1 MKLKD
6 QAEELLLRLQEL
18 NLPERLRELK
28 IREHMTGLRP
38 GDFRRLL
45 RSGPLLLTLMAL
57 LAVLGVGS
65 TSMFGARISVEVH
78 ELVEVQELSFL
89 VTTHTT
95 ETLPRMP
102 LGTIHTYGK
111 DYTVKFMITNSSLEL
126 GPYFEQL
133 TVNVRLEGGGGSWGQ
148 ETSTVWTEGV
158 GASTG
163 SIEVDQGYADYV
175 LYVTVQYGS
184 KDQPGVTGIG
194 LSIWAEG

>member
-6 QAEELLLRLQEL
+6 QAEGLLLRLQAL
-18 NLPERLRELK
+18 NLPGKLRKMRLQ
-28 IREHMTGLRP
+28 EHLAGLRT
-38 GDFRRLL
+38 GDLQKLL
-45 RSGPLLLTLMAL
+45 RSGPLLLTLMAV
-57 LAVLGVGS
+57 LAVMGVGS

-95 ETLPRMP
+95 ETLPREP
-102 LGTIHTYGK
+102 LGTVHTYGK
-111 DYTVKFMITNSSLEL
+111 AYTVKFMIGNSSLEL

-133 TVNVRLEGGGGSWGQ
+133 TVTVRLEGGGGSWNA
-148 ETSTVWTEGV
+148 ETSTAWTEGV

-163 SIEVDQGYADYV
+163 SIEVDQGYADYA

-184 KDQPGVTGIG
+184 KDQPGVTGVG
-194 LSIWAEG
+194 LSIWAES

>member
-6 QAEELLLRLQEL
+6 QAEGLLLRLQEL
-18 NLPERLRELK
+18 NLPGRLQELK
-28 IREHMTGLRP
+28 LQEHLAGLRT
-38 GDFRRLL
+38 GDLRKLL
-45 RSGPLLLTLMAL
+45 RSGPLLITLMAII
-57 LAVLGVGS
+57 AVLGVGG
-65 TSMFGARISVEVH
+65 TSMFGARISIEVH
-78 ELVEVQELSFL
+78 ELVEVEELSFL

-102 LGTIHTYGK
+102 LGSIHTYGK

-133 TVNVRLEGGGGSWGQ
+133 TVVVRLEGGGGSWNA
-148 ETSTVWTEGV
+148 ETSTVWVEGV

-163 SIEVDQGYADYV
+163 SIEVGPEYADYA

>member
-28 IREHMTGLRP
+28 IREHMAGLRP

-95 ETLPRMP
+95 ETLPRQP

>member
-1 MKLKD
+1 MSLKA
-6 QAEELLLRLQEL
+6 QAEVLLRRLQEL

-28 IREHMTGLRP
+28 VQKHMAGLRT
-38 GDFRRLL
+38 GDLRKLL
-45 RSGPLLLTLMAL
+45 RSGPLLLTLIAL

-65 TSMFGARISVEVH
+65 TSMFGARISIEVQ

-95 ETLPRMP
+95 ETLPRQP
-102 LGTIHTYGK
+102 LGTVHTYGK

-133 TVNVRLEGGGGSWGQ
+133 TVTARLEGGGGSWNA
-148 ETSTVWTEGV
+148 ETSTSWVEGV

>member
-28 IREHMTGLRP
+28 IREHMAGLRTE
-38 GDFRRLL
+38 DLRKLL

-95 ETLPRMP
+95 ETLPRQP

>member
-6 QAEELLLRLQEL
+6 QAEGLLLRLQEL
-18 NLPERLRELK
+18 NLPGRLQELK
-28 IREHMTGLRP
+28 LQEQLADLRTGDLRK
-38 GDFRRLL
+38 LL
-45 RSGPLLLTLMAL
+45 RSGPLLLTVLAIV
-57 LAVLGVGS
+57 AVLGVGG

-95 ETLPRMP
+95 ETLPRQP
-102 LGTIHTYGK
+102 LGTVHTYGK

-133 TVNVRLEGGGGSWGQ
+133 TVVVRLEGGGGSWGQ
-148 ETSTVWTEGV
+148 ETSTVWVEGV

-163 SIEVDQGYADYV
+163 SIEVDQAYADYT

-184 KDQPGVTGIG
+184 KDQPGVTGVG

>member
-28 IREHMTGLRP
+28 IREHMAGLRT
-38 GDFRRLL
+38 GDLRKLL

-95 ETLPRMP
+95 ETLPRQP